1 MKNNFFKSKGAS
13 DLQNSY
19 SINKLELILKN
30 ILYLTYQVDDIKKIL
45 DSLRIDS
52 NLDKQ
57 SKEFYDVPPPQDEV

>member
-1 MKNNFFKSKGAS
+1 MKNNFFKSKGTS

-19 SINKLELILKN
+19 SINKLELVLKN

-52 NLDKQ
+52 NLDNQAK
-57 SKEFYDVPPPQDEV
+57 KFYDVPPPQDEV